1 MGNGNSAEI
10 SKSQQTNPEQIE
22 KLRVEFDN
30 YDNNGNHL
38 LEIDELEQFLTDHMP
53 ELVRFSR
60 VIMNLFGTGKKGTI
74 TFDMFQVFYQSLQ
87 YIGVNESD
95 PSSLPML
102 IFSKLDSD
110 NNYYISSKE
119 IEYLFNLLRPKK
131 SKEKFTKKDARKL
144 IHEQNPAREDWGLSR
159 DEFIKLFDSFIS
171 SHEEAPE
178 FNPSSIP
185 QILAVGLNRQH
196 QIGENPKPSQPIKLE
211 LVGSQDWLAMAAG
224 ETHTVIITGNSIV
237 YGIGSNKQFQLG
249 GDQAEY
255 TVPTP
260 LMIYSQNFTWATCG
274 DSFTIYLTNDGK
286 LIFCGPACRIINKAF
301 PKPYVIESDDK
312 KKPFVYVSA
321 CSSRFCAID
330 SSGAIYIYSS
340 DPRQRPLKHT
350 LQIPAYDVACGYSN
364 ISGKFYAIAV
374 TVSGQAFGFEGLNN
388 DLHHFAPIQQL
399 SGVQA
404 KRVFG
409 HSKHLALLTE
419 NGKVWTY
426 GNGASGQCGNGS
438 NESNNSFK
446 LLRCNE
452 NLIFSDVALGENHSI
467 FITKDGEAF
476 SCGDN
481 KHFQLC
487 LGMTKKPTLDPTP
500 SNLVLG
506 KAVGAAC
513 GSNHTLI
520 LTDSRRIQHPGM
532 AAFGIK
538 QI

>member
-1 MGNGNSAEI
+1 MGNESSAGKYKATQM
-10 SKSQQTNPEQIE
+10 SPEQLE
-22 KLRVEFDN
+22 KLRAQFDN
-30 YDNNGNHL
+30 YDENGNHL
-38 LEIDELEQFLTDHMP
+38 LELKELEQFLTDHMP

-60 VIMNLFGTGKKGTI
+60 VIMNLFGSGKKGTI

-87 YIGVNESD
+87 TIGVNESD

-119 IEYLFNLLRPKK
+119 IEYLFNLIGPKK
-131 SKEKFTKKDARKL
+131 SKHKFTKKDAKK
-144 IHEQNPAREDWGLSR
+144 IIQEQNPAREEWGLSR

-171 SHEEAPE
+171 APVEAPE
-178 FNPSSIP
+178 FNPNSNP
-185 QILAVGLNRQH
+185 QLLAVGLNRQH
-196 QIGENPKPSQPIKLE
+196 QIGENPKPSQPIVLD
-211 LVGSQDWLAMAAG
+211 LVASQDWRAIAAG
-224 ETHTVIITGNSIV
+224 ETHTVIITGNGIV

-249 GDQAEY
+249 GENDEY
-255 TVPTP
+255 NVPTP
-260 LMIYSQNFTWATCG
+260 LLIYTTSFTWATCG
-274 DSFTIYLTNDGK
+274 DSFTVFLTDDGK
-286 LIFCGPACRIINKAF
+286 LVFCGPACRSINKAF
-301 PKPYVIESDDK
+301 PKPYVIEPEG

-330 SSGAIYIYSS
+330 SSGAIMIYSS
-340 DPRQRPLKHT
+340 DPRQRPLRNT
-350 LQIPAYDVACGYSN
+350 LQIPAYDVACGYSS

-419 NGKVWTY
+419 NGQVWTY

-438 NESNNSFK
+438 NESNNTFK
-446 LLRCNE
+446 LLKCHD
-452 NLIFSDVALGENHSI
+452 NLVFSDVALGENHSI
-467 FITKDGEAF
+467 FITKEGEAF
-476 SCGDN
+476 ACGDN

-487 LGMTKKPTLDPTP
+487 LGATKKPTLDPTP

-506 KAVGAAC
+506 RAVGAAC

-520 LTDSRRIQHPGM
+520 LVDSKRIQHPGM
-532 AAFGIK
+532 NAFGIK